1 MSPIEEGIAPCL
13 IHIDK
18 EGRWF
23 HKGVEMVRREFVRSF
38 YQQMELDDAG
48 RYIIFWGGKH
58 CYVDVVDTAFV
69 VKRLSYLSEESGKR
83 ARFMVSLSDD
93 TEEELIPGTLYL
105 GEENVLYCRVKGG
118 LSPHASIARPIISW
132 QRILKKKGGALFCP
146 SMAESSK
153 LGPETPKVVDAI
165 EGLICHEFPSTGV
178 RISTTAFFLRFLIQ
192 FSKIR

>member
-105 GEENVLYCRVKGG
+105 GEENVLYCRVKEGAFPARFNRAAYYQLAAHIEEEGG
-118 LSPHASIARPIISW
+118 GFVLPINGRKFKI
-132 QRILKKKGGALFCP
+132 GAGDP
-146 SMAESSK
+146 QS
-153 LGPETPKVVDAI
+153 G
-165 EGLICHEFPSTGV
+165 
-178 RISTTAFFLRFLIQ
+178 
-192 FSKIR
+192 

>member
-1 MSPIEEGIAPCL
+1 MSPIEDGIAPCL

-48 RYIIFWGGKH
+48 QYIIFWGGKR

-93 TEEELIPGTLYL
+93 TEEELIPDTLYL
-105 GEENVLYCRVKGG
+105 GEENVLYCRVKKGDF
-118 LSPHASIARPIISW
+118 PARFNRAAYYQLAAHIEEEGEGFVLPVNG
-132 QRILKKKGGALFCP
+132 KKF
-146 SMAESSK
+146 
-153 LGPETPKVVDAI
+153 
-165 EGLICHEFPSTGV
+165 
-178 RISTTAFFLRFLIQ
+178 
-192 FSKIR
+192 KIRAKGTSKK

>member
-1 MSPIEEGIAPCL
+1 MSPTEEALPPCL

-48 RYIIFWGGKH
+48 RYIIFWGGKR

-83 ARFMVSLSDD
+83 ARLMVSLSDD
-93 TEEELIPGTLYL
+93 TEEELIPGTLYQ
-105 GEENVLYCRVKGG
+105 GEENVLYCRAKGG
-118 LSPHASIARPIISW
+118 DFPARFNRSAYYQLAAHIEEEGEGFVLPINGRKFKI
-132 QRILKKKGGALFCP
+132 GAKDP
-146 SMAESSK
+146 QSS
-153 LGPETPKVVDAI
+153 
-165 EGLICHEFPSTGV
+165 
-178 RISTTAFFLRFLIQ
+178 
-192 FSKIR
+192 